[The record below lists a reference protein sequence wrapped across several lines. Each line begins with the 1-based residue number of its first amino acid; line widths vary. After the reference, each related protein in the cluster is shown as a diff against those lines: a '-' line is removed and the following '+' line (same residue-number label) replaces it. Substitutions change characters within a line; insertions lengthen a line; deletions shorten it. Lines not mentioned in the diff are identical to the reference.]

1 MKMYLL
7 AMPIMISISTAT
19 LAVET
24 KIAMNASGTDK
35 AMAVET
41 TDHKVEMKNTGA
53 DGIMVFEPAVLRV
66 NVGDT
71 IHFMPTDMA
80 HNSESIEG
88 LTPKGSVTWQGAMNE
103 AVSVTLDKEGVYVY
117 QCLPHAPLAMVGVIV
132 AGEPTNL
139 AEIKEKAIDYS
150 SRFATN
156 KDRLDNYITSLQ

>member
-35 AMAVET
+35 AIAAEI

-71 IHFMPTDMA
+71 I
-80 HNSESIEG
+80 
-88 LTPKGSVTWQGAMNE
+88 
-103 AVSVTLDKEGVYVY
+103 
-117 QCLPHAPLAMVGVIV
+117 
-132 AGEPTNL
+132 
-139 AEIKEKAIDYS
+139 AEIETEED
-150 SRFATN
+150 
-156 KDRLDNYITSLQ
+156 SLLGSIFD